1 MSPVSLAV
9 AHRAHPEPARI
20 AALSA
25 AITLNLAVIMIAT
38 RPVSPPHFA
47 LFHPI
52 QPVAHV
58 RLITSPPIPPAP
70 PPVELKPLPDT
81 PTLPQALSHAT
92 PTPAPVAVSNPEGD
106 TAAPALA
113 DTTVLPSGPP
123 AVTTA
128 PAPVEASLAYRAN
141 PLEYPLAA
149 LRQRLQGTVVLRVLV
164 DETGKPLQVS
174 VTHGSGRAV
183 LDRSAREQVLRH
195 WRFQPAIVN
204 GHAVRAWATVPVT
217 FALRG

>member
-38 RPVSPPHFA
+38 RPISPPHFS

-58 RLITSPPIPPAP
+58 RLITSPPIPVAP

-81 PTLPQALSHAT
+81 LIKPQALPHAT
-92 PTPAPVAVSNPEGD
+92 PVSTPVAVSNPEGD
-106 TAAPALA
+106 TAAPSLA

-123 AVTTA
+123 VMTTA

-141 PLEYPLAA
+141 PLQYPLAA
-149 LRQRLQGTVVLRVLV
+149 LRQRLEGTVMLRVLV

-174 VTHGSGRAV
+174 VTHSSGHLV
-183 LDRSAREQVLRH
+183 LDRSARQQVLDS

-204 GHAVRAWATVPVT
+204 GHAVRAWATVPVA

>member
-1 MSPVSLAV
+1 MSSFSLAV

-25 AITLNLAVIMIAT
+25 AIALNLAVIMIAT

-47 LFHPI
+47 LLQPL

-58 RLITSPPIPPAP
+58 RLITPPAVPVPP
-70 PPVELKPLPDT
+70 PPVELKPLVQHPVVTHVLPRTT
-81 PTLPQALSHAT
+81 PINVPIMD
-92 PTPAPVAVSNPEGD
+92 SNPEGTI
-106 TAAPALA
+106 TAPPISSP
-113 DTTVLPSGPP
+113 TVLPADPGL
-123 AVTTA
+123 TTVA

-141 PLEYPLAA
+141 PLQYPIAA

-164 DETGKPLQVS
+164 DEAGKPLQVS
-174 VTHGSGRAV
+174 LVQGSGHAI
-183 LDRSAREQVLRH
+183 LDRSAREQVLAR
-195 WRFQPAIVN
+195 WRFQPASMN

-217 FALRG
+217 FALRE